1 MNYEQPFDIMALDSS
16 YNLISLVVYNKV
28 QWSRKCLEAGIFSI
42 ELTTEQY
49 SKDWCYIY
57 SPQRRELGRISQVNM
72 SIKNGNVTVTISGK
86 FIEADLDRMVVYP
99 KPTKEYSQSNPHTS
113 IVNGVQW
120 LGQSGDA
127 DDVAMAFFNGFKTI
141 TYMGYDVG
149 DYSGSTLK
157 ERTYALD
164 ILQGTVDHDNGS
176 YVRAEHN
183 RNGEYLGHKIS
194 TILKPSKAF
203 YTVDYDR
210 TTNEK
215 TFNIRHGRDLTS
227 GNAVGNNPIVFST
240 LNGTIASAGI
250 VTSTTNTK
258 DVGMGIQKNNETETF
273 ILIDGYDDAIGRF
286 HKIDNLPNLN
296 DYPNDHDYRVASL
309 QNITNALSE
318 QSDKLNL
325 SFNVFDGSYEYVTD
339 FDIGDVVS
347 IKIPEID
354 VDVDAQIIGCYES
367 IQNGVWNLSIEFGTP
382 LKRR

>member
-1 MNYEQPFDIMALDSS
+1 MNYEQPFDLMALDCS
-16 YNLISLVVYNKV
+16 YNLIAIVVYNKV

-49 SKDWCYIY
+49 SRDWCYIY

-72 SIKNGNVTVTISGK
+72 SIKNGNLTVTISGK
-86 FIEADLDRMVVYP
+86 FVEADLDRMVVYP
-99 KPTKEYSQSNPHTS
+99 KPTHEYSSSEPHTS

-149 DYSGSTLK
+149 DYEGTDLK
-157 ERTYALD
+157 ERTYTLD
-164 ILQGTVDHDNGS
+164 IAQGSIDQNNGS

-210 TTNEK
+210 DTNEK

-250 VTSTTNTK
+250 VRSITDTK
-258 DVGMGIQKNNETETF
+258 DVGIGIQQDENETI
-273 ILIDGYDDAIGRF
+273 ILIDGQADAIGRF
-286 HKIDNLPNLN
+286 HKVDNLPSVS
-296 DYPNDHDYRVASL
+296 DYPIDHDYRLASL
-309 QNITNALSE
+309 QNITNSLAD
-318 QSDKLNL
+318 QADKLNL
-325 SFNVFDGSYEYVTD
+325 SFDVFDGSYEYVTD
-339 FDIGDVVS
+339 FDLGDIVS
-347 IKIPEID
+347 VNIPEID
-354 VDVDAQIIGCYES
+354 VDVDVQIIGCYET
-367 IQNGVWNLSIEFGTP
+367 IQNGVWSLNIEFGTP